1 MAKWKVPDEVPG
13 TEYFG
18 TDGGADTVTI
28 SRAELEKLRADSAML
43 AALEAAGVDNWEGY
57 SEAYREAMG
66 DEEDEDE

>member
-18 TDGGADTVTI
+18 TDGGEDTVTI
-28 SRAELEKLRADSAML
+28 SRAELDKLRADSEML

-57 SEAYREAMG
+57 SIACREVMG